1 MSPKQ
6 ALIFFH
12 YKISTCWEKN
22 VSQGTIPI
30 LPLYFH
36 SCPPCQCLP
45 PFLFHPSCLF
55 LLSNTLDSISA
66 LFVPIL
72 PANSSP
78 MHQSLVPFPPAK
90 TLPYFLFH
98 LLSLPPTFQLLLVL
112 PTSPGLS
119 WSSCTQPPQ
128 FCTQSSQLSFRLQW
142 HKLWEGKGKISPGTP
157 QCWSGK
163 GLKTE
168 SKQLQAPSSK
178 CIQLSRH
185 LSWRDRACC
194 VDREPLQPQS
204 NMHTCTEVYSSY
216 LHVFFPALQT

>member
-36 SCPPCQCLP
+36 LCPPCQCLP

-78 MHQSLVPFPPAK
+78 MHQSLVPFHPAK

-98 LLSLPPTFQLLLVL
+98 LLSSSSLFSPLPQA
-112 PTSPGLS
+112 SPGVPALNPP
-119 WSSCTQPPQ
+119 SSARSHPSFPSGCNGT
-128 FCTQSSQLSFRLQW
+128 SSE
-142 HKLWEGKGKISPGTP
+142 KVKGKSVLALHSAGV
-157 QCWSGK
+157 G
-163 GLKTE
+163 
-168 SKQLQAPSSK
+168 
-178 CIQLSRH
+178 
-185 LSWRDRACC
+185 RD
-194 VDREPLQPQS
+194 
-204 NMHTCTEVYSSY
+204 
-216 LHVFFPALQT
+216 